1 MQKPSLN
8 GSFPIFF
15 LVFLAAV
22 LFIPFLGNVHLFDWD
37 EINFAEISR
46 EMVVTH
52 SYSQPQINFQ
62 LFTEK
67 PPLYFWLQAISMNL
81 FGINEF
87 SARLPNALLGMLVLP
102 VLFLTGRKLKNNSFG
117 FLWAIVYACTI
128 LPHLYFKSG
137 IIDPWF
143 NFFIFLSIYGLIMA
157 ADKRR
162 EKKSNIKSLIFG
174 GAMCGLAILTKGP
187 VAIIL
192 IGLTFAVYWA
202 FNRFRWFISLP
213 QLLVFVVASL
223 ATAGLWLGA
232 DYLQNGDKFLKEFTV
247 RQWELL
253 TTADAGHGGFLFY
266 HFVVLFFGCF
276 PATAFF
282 IHALVKKD
290 TEDKRFADFKKWMAI
305 FFGVVLL
312 VFTLVQTKIVH
323 YSSLCYY
330 PISFL
335 AAVSLYNIIN
345 KKWVLNGWVKILTI
359 ISAIPFILAP
369 FAAAYFGQNMSQLK
383 PLLKQDAFATENIQA
398 QVHWSGWEFLP
409 GLVLVAAIVV
419 SFIYF
424 KRQKNQRAVYTLL
437 VGSVIF
443 IQTTLF
449 FLVGRIEAISQRAS
463 INFWQEHASE
473 DCYMV
478 SYRYKTY
485 THYFYG
491 SMKPQLNKNYTNNDW
506 LLTGNIDKPVY
517 ISCKVTDKEML
528 EKELPDAL
536 FLYNKNG
543 FYFYKRIPQPK

>member
-1 MQKPSLN
+1 
-8 GSFPIFF
+8 
-15 LVFLAAV
+15 
-22 LFIPFLGNVHLFDWD
+22 
-37 EINFAEISR
+37 
-46 EMVVTH
+46 
-52 SYSQPQINFQ
+52 
-62 LFTEK
+62 
-67 PPLYFWLQAISMNL
+67 
-81 FGINEF
+81 
-87 SARLPNALLGMLVLP
+87 
-102 VLFLTGRKLKNNSFG
+102 
-117 FLWAIVYACTI
+117 
-128 LPHLYFKSG
+128 
-137 IIDPWF
+137 
-143 NFFIFLSIYGLIMA
+143 
-157 ADKRR
+157 
-162 EKKSNIKSLIFG
+162 
-174 GAMCGLAILTKGP
+174 
-187 VAIIL
+187 
-192 IGLTFAVYWA
+192 
-202 FNRFRWFISLP
+202 
-213 QLLVFVVASL
+213 
-223 ATAGLWLGA
+223 
-232 DYLQNGDKFLKEFTV
+232 
-247 RQWELL
+247 
-253 TTADAGHGGFLFY
+253 
-266 HFVVLFFGCF
+266 
-276 PATAFF
+276 
-282 IHALVKKD
+282 
-290 TEDKRFADFKKWMAI
+290 MAI

-437 VGSVIF
+437 VGSIIF